1 MNYRY
6 FVIADED
13 TLLGFRCAGLS
24 GRAVSTS
31 QEAVETLRAARE
43 QNVGIVIVTE
53 EIAAMMQ
60 KEIDALRF
68 SGELPMVVEIPGAQG
83 PMPGRRSLS
92 EVIREAIG
100 VKV

>member
-31 QEAVETLRAARE
+31 QEAVEALREACEKNA
-43 QNVGIVIVTE
+43 GIVIITE
-53 EIAAMMQ
+53 EVAAMM
-60 KEIDALRF
+60 EPEVNALRF
-68 SGELPMVVEIPGAQG
+68 SEELPMVVEIPGAQG
-83 PMPGRRSLS
+83 PLPGRRSLS

>member
-24 GRAVSTS
+24 GRAATNRL
-31 QEAVETLRAARE
+31 EAVEALKEARE
-43 QNVGIVIVTE
+43 KNAGIVIVTE
-53 EIAAMMQ
+53 ELAALM
-60 KEIDALRF
+60 EAEVSALRF
-68 SGELPMVVEIPGAQG
+68 SDELPMLVEIPGAQG
-83 PMPGRRSLS
+83 PLPGRRSLA

>member
-24 GRAVSTS
+24 GRAVSAGE
-31 QEAVETLRAARE
+31 EAVEALREARE
-43 QNVGIVIVTE
+43 KNAGIVIVTE
-53 EIAAMMQ
+53 EVAAMIGA
-60 KEIDALRF
+60 EIDALRF
-68 SGELPMVVEIPGAQG
+68 SDELPMVVEVPGAQG